1 MVTQFEQA
9 LNLLDAAQN
18 TIRMA
23 MQYYE
28 TEDMIVGVLW
38 GADHMLD
45 EAVRSLQIIEAAE
58 ETKAEDE
65 LPFEKISFEELA
77 AKQYMESEEKE
88 AAEQPDNKETTEEPA
103 EKLSGGVKK
112 VEVDLKAIHKLRMAG
127 KKAKEIADSYGVSV
141 YTVYGWFDKIKKTHP
156 SWAEEWI
163 RR

>member
-1 MVTQFEQA
+1 MVTQFENA

-45 EAVRSLQIIEAAE
+45 EAIRSLQIIEAAE

-65 LPFEKISFEELA
+65 LPFKKISFEELA
-77 AKQYMESEEKE
+77 ATQYMESEEKE
-88 AAEQPDNKETTEEPA
+88 AAEQPDNKETTTEEPA
-103 EKLSGGVKK
+103 EKLSGG
-112 VEVDLKAIHKLRMAG
+112 G
-127 KKAKEIADSYGVSV
+127 
-141 YTVYGWFDKIKKTHP
+141 
-156 SWAEEWI
+156 
-163 RR
+163 

>member
-1 MVTQFEQA
+1 MVTQFENA

-38 GADHMLD
+38 GAEHMLD
-45 EAVRSLQIIEAAE
+45 EAIRSLQIIEAAE

-65 LPFEKISFEELA
+65 LPFKKISFEELA
-77 AKQYMESEEKE
+77 ATQYMESEEKE

-103 EKLSGGVKK
+103 ENQEDTPVMGG
-112 VEVDLKAIHKLRMAG
+112 RMD
-127 KKAKEIADSYGVSV
+127 KEMKCGR
-141 YTVYGWFDKIKKTHP
+141 KKT
-156 SWAEEWI
+156 
-163 RR
+163 

>member
-28 TEDMIVGVLW
+28 TEGMIVGVLW

-45 EAVRSLQIIEAAE
+45 EAIRNLQIIEAAE

-65 LPFEKISFEELA
+65 LPFEKVSFEELA

-103 EKLSGGVKK
+103 EKLSGG
-112 VEVDLKAIHKLRMAG
+112 
-127 KKAKEIADSYGVSV
+127 
-141 YTVYGWFDKIKKTHP
+141 
-156 SWAEEWI
+156 
-163 RR
+163 